1 MKRCPIC
8 KETKDVTNFWIR
20 TKSKDGLSY
29 ACKGCLNK
37 IRRDKRYAISLPKKL
52 LKINRKDKT
61 CTVCK
66 ETKALAEF
74 SDHHLT
80 LDGKGTQCR
89 SCRNMYRKNIS
100 GPKIKARA
108 NSFKLRLINSMG
120 GKCSSCGISPSEE
133 WPLCCFD
140 FHHNGG
146 KDFPM
151 SRLIPKAFSEEVALK
166 ITEEAKKCVILCA
179 NCHRKHH
186 WGASSN

>member
-1 MKRCPIC
+1 MKMCPMC
-8 KETKDVTNFWIR
+8 KEEKDVSSFWPR
-20 TKSKDGLSY
+20 PESSDGLYY
-29 ACKGCLNK
+29 ACKYCANK
-37 IRRDKRYAISLPKKL
+37 IRRDKRASISLPKKL

-74 SDHHLT
+74 SNHNLT

-89 SCRNMYRKNIS
+89 SCRNIYRKHVS

-108 NSFKLRLINSMG
+108 NEFKRKLIDSMG
-120 GKCSSCGISPSEE
+120 GKCSSCGITPSSE

-146 KDFPM
+146 KDFPI
-151 SRLIPKAFSEEVALK
+151 SRLIPKALSDEVMFKVA
-166 ITEEAKKCVILCA
+166 EEAKKCVILCA

-186 WGASSN
+186 WGG